1 MLVASHI
8 KARSESD
15 DIEEKISGANGLW
28 LCAQHDRAFDRRLF
42 TFSDEGKLI
51 ISSALLTE
59 DIFAD
64 LNYSLPLDVI
74 FRSKI
79 FLQFHKQ
86 KFCEKFPSL
95 HVQ

>member
-42 TFSDEGKLI
+42 TFSDDGKLI
-51 ISSALLTE
+51 ISEHLLRE
-59 DIFAD
+59 NIFKD
-64 LNYSLPLDVI
+64 LNYKLPNDVLA
-74 FRSKI
+74 RSRV
-79 FLQFHKQ
+79 FLAFHKDRFKD
-86 KFCEKFPSL
+86 KF
-95 HVQ
+95 